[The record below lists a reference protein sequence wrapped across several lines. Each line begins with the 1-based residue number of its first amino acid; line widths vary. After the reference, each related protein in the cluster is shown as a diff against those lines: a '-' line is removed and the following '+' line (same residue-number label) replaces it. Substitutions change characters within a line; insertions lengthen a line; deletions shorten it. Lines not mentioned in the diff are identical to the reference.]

1 MAIQILPVDPADK
14 ILGSDNLL
22 FSKDGNPRDKLV
34 VSKER
39 FSEEQDCLLSIR
51 KLFLMKLK
59 AIGGSYW
66 RLKKE
71 MVEIQDR
78 NSRQKL
84 IFFFTMQ
91 YTNGIVLSI
100 VLN

>member
-1 MAIQILPVDPADK
+1 MAIEILPVDPADK

-39 FSEEQDCLLSIR
+39 FSEEQHCVFSLSIR
-51 KLFLMKLK
+51 KQFLMKLK

-71 MVEIQDR
+71 MVEIQGR
-78 NSRQKL
+78 NSRQ
-84 IFFFTMQ
+84 I
-91 YTNGIVLSI
+91 
-100 VLN
+100 